1 MTDQVSNNGARPLR
15 PGVALDRRSF
25 LGVAGASAG
34 ALALGAGVS
43 AQPRRARPGGA
54 KNLIMII
61 ADGMSL
67 GALSISDHARR
78 RRFGVGSRWVE
89 WINEPGAR
97 TALVDTTPATGLLTD
112 SAASASAWS
121 IGRRVNNGAISI
133 TPDGSE
139 PEPMFVRAK
148 RAGRRV
154 GLVTTSYLTDASPA
168 AMFCNAQSRSDR
180 GVIARQMV
188 ERGLDIGVGGGAR
201 DFDIAEMERAGARVA
216 RTWRELR
223 ASLSETRDGQVFGLL
238 ADNALPYALDRD
250 AGAPTMRDLASAA
263 LGALADAPDGYC
275 LFIENEGVDESAHA
289 NDAAALTH
297 EMLQVEDTLEY
308 LIGHV
313 ASRDDTL
320 LVATTDHSCG
330 NPGFS
335 SGGAEG
341 DAQIDRLLAAKRSF
355 EWIDERFDELPAGHR
370 SAEALAGLVNTALG
384 VRLDD
389 AEVDAIRRKLDQG
402 RVVPY
407 RRADTR
413 SGVLGSA
420 LANHLGVAFTGR
432 VHTTDRVIATA
443 MGPGAESLAPVCHHT
458 DLHDLMAHSLG
469 LAD

>member
-1 MTDQVSNNGARPLR
+1 MTDQSNNFEARPLR
-15 PGVALDRRSF
+15 PDGALDRRSF
-25 LGVAGASAG
+25 IGVAGAAAG
-34 ALALGAGVS
+34 ALGLGARVS
-43 AQPRRARPGGA
+43 AQPRASRPGAA
-54 KNLIMII
+54 KNLIMLV
-61 ADGMSL
+61 ADGMSI

-78 RRFGVGSRWVE
+78 RRLGAGSRWLA
-89 WINEPGAR
+89 WMNEPGVR
-97 TALVDTTPATGLLTD
+97 TALVETTPATGLLTD

-121 IGRRVNNGAISI
+121 IGRRVNNRAISI
-133 TPDGSE
+133 TPDGSA
-139 PEPMFVRAK
+139 PAPMFVRAK
-148 RAGRRV
+148 RAGKRV

-168 AMFCNAQSRSDR
+168 SMFCNAPSRSDR

-188 ERGLDIGVGGGAR
+188 ERGLDLGVGGGAR
-201 DFDIAEMERAGARVA
+201 DFDLAAMEATGVRVA
-216 RTWRELR
+216 RTWRELG
-223 ASLSETRDGQVFGLL
+223 ASLAEDHDRRVFGLL
-238 ADNALPYALDRD
+238 ADGSMPYVLDRD

-263 LGALADAPDGYC
+263 LGALEGAPGGYC

-297 EMLQVEDTLEY
+297 EMLEVEETLEF
-308 LIGHV
+308 LIGH
-313 ASRDDTL
+313 ASSRDDTL
-320 LVATTDHSCG
+320 LLATTDHACG

-341 DAQIDRLLAAKRSF
+341 DAQIDSLLAAKRSF
-355 EWIDERFDELPAGHR
+355 EWIDTRFDELPAAHR

-389 AEVDAIRRKLDQG
+389 AELDAIRRKIGRG
-402 RVVPY
+402 RVLPY

-432 VHTTDRVIATA
+432 MHTTDRVVATA

-458 DLHDLMAHSLG
+458 DLHQLMARSLG